1 MDKKALYNLSYGV
14 FMLSTK
20 CGDKVNG
27 CITNTG
33 IQVAN
38 SPTRIAISVINAN
51 YTCELIKQSG
61 VFALSLLDGTC
72 NFFTIQHFGFQSGRN
87 VDKFANLQCPVDC
100 NGIPYMSWQA
110 CAVISGKVVESHD
123 LGSHTLFIAE
133 VVDAKVLSE
142 NPPLTYADYQSKVK
156 PKAET
161 PKAEVAQAE
170 KKIVGWRC
178 KICNYV
184 YEGSELPAD
193 FTCPLCGHGPED
205 FEPVY
210 A

>member
-1 MDKKALYNLSYGV
+1 MDKKALYALTYGV

-20 CGDKVNG
+20 SGDQTNG
-27 CITNTG
+27 CITNTC

-38 SPTRIAISVINAN
+38 NPTRIAISVLNSN
-51 YTCELIKQSG
+51 YTCQLIKESG
-61 VFALSLLDGTC
+61 VFAVSLLSNAC
-72 NFFTIQHFGFQSGRN
+72 SYETIQHWGYQSGRDVN
-87 VDKFANLQCPVDC
+87 KMEGLILPTDC
-100 NGIPYMSWQA
+100 QGVPYLGWHT
-110 CAVISGKVVESHD
+110 CAVISGKVVQQQD

-133 VVDAKVLSE
+133 VVDAKKLSDQA
-142 NPPLTYADYQSKVK
+142 PLSYADYQANIK
-156 PKAET
+156 PKPSKPAET
-161 PKAEVAQAE
+161 PE

-184 YEGSELPAD
+184 YEGSTLPED
-193 FTCPLCGHGPED
+193 FSCPLCGHGPDD